1 MSTHNTGFGVRAVP
15 HQAQPV
21 GTEATV
27 CTSCSGGKLSR
38 VALGKAWVTGV
49 TRTYA
54 LACMQQD
61 VVGRLG
67 QVPNDQVFLSTPAR
81 RVTGVLD
88 IRVGTILIR
97 DPFGPWTSGLPPGS
111 SHLPPRI
118 LKLPS
123 CRHAGSWATHNPVR
137 RK

>member
-97 DPFGPWTSGLPPGS
+97 DPFGPCHLARPTFLPEFS
-111 SHLPPRI
+111 
-118 LKLPS
+118 S
-123 CRHAGSWATHNPVR
+123 CRAAGMQARGPRTIP
-137 RK
+137 